1 MEDCPKLCPSVTF
14 WFRAG
19 SEPMAITEAAEKPEP
34 NKPAW
39 GTPSTLT
46 CSLPALH
53 STVFNTFGSLGFF
66 FFLPDFLILTF
77 HAVDTG
83 IKGVTWALLCQL
95 RDPAHLQQQTLSWNP
110 QHHPDT
116 TWTPPGHHPD
126 TIWAPS
132 GHQPA
137 MKLIRM
143 KTCIWDWAPSPE
155 RSAQICFAKFCT
167 EQFFGR
173 TAAMLPT
180 ETP

>member
-1 MEDCPKLCPSVTF
+1 MDRMPLRAFPIYASAPRRGNLCRWSLVHACLFSLRACWVT
-14 WFRAG
+14 G
-19 SEPMAITEAAEKPEP
+19 SWLWLA
-34 NKPAW
+34 
-39 GTPSTLT
+39 
-46 CSLPALH
+46 
-53 STVFNTFGSLGFF
+53 GFF